1 MGYKK
6 AVISIIAV
14 VIVTWILI
22 SSLSSVPVVHSS
34 SPGSGSGSGGGTGS
48 GSGPGS
54 GLGSGFG
61 FSLPNF
67 NFKLPSLNL
76 NLGSIFKI
84 PNFHIKW
91 PKFNITLP
99 PLNFNLTKA
108 NTTSSSSGGGGGH
121 GGHGSSSSVN
131 NKVTVLQQIILNP
144 IFLIVVV
151 IAIAAI
157 MSVYAIKSMSG
168 KKPKKKSNKK
178 DGEGKDYKKSY
189 DSRNEKNDVLQA
201 VPETKTYSNSESRNY
216 ILKLKNFMGWEGK
229 GYIKPEIPEDM
240 PLIWDYESPL
250 DIDIEKNM
258 QINSS
263 DSNLNGNMTHGK
275 IRMNISR
282 GKNMIKGIWDDGSEE
297 KDIVGINI
305 RDDAQKQLTGN
316 LGNDILKSLKNSTL
330 RELENSIDFQNMI
343 KSKADADKL
352 IRLYER
358 IYYGQKRINSNEYYE
373 FLRYLKNAMKDPK
386 MFM

>member
-6 AVISIIAV
+6 AVISIVAI

-22 SSLSSVPVVHSS
+22 SSLSSVPVIHSS

-54 GLGSGFG
+54 GLGNGFG

-76 NLGSIFKI
+76 NLGSIFKL

-91 PKFNITLP
+91 PQFNVTLP

-121 GGHGSSSSVN
+121 GGHGSSSNVN

-144 IFLIVVV
+144 IFLLVVV
-151 IAIAAI
+151 IAIAVI
-157 MSVYAIKSMSG
+157 MSLYAIKSMSG
-168 KKPKKKSNKK
+168 KKPNKK
-178 DGEGKDYKKSY
+178 VNKKNGVRKDYKESY
-189 DSRNEKNDVLQA
+189 DSRSEKNDALQA
-201 VPETKTYSNSESRNY
+201 VSETNTHRDDDSGNY

-229 GYIKPEIPEDM
+229 GYIKPEIPQDM
-240 PLIWDYESPL
+240 PLIWDYASPL
-250 DIDIEKNM
+250 NVEISRNM
-258 QINSS
+258 QIDSS
-263 DSNLNGNMTHGK
+263 DSNLKGNVTEGK
-275 IRMNISR
+275 IRMTLNR
-282 GKNMIKGIWDDGSEE
+282 GKNIIKGIWNDGSEE

-305 RDDAQKQLTGN
+305 REDAQKQLTGN
-316 LGNDILKSLKNSTL
+316 LGNDILKSLKNRTL
-330 RELENSIDFQNMI
+330 RELENSSDFQNLI
-343 KSKADADKL
+343 KSKSDADKL
-352 IRLYER
+352 IKLYER

>member
-144 IFLIVVV
+144 IFLIIVV

-178 DGEGKDYKKSY
+178 GGEGKDYKKSY

-216 ILKLKNFMGWEGK
+216 TLKLKNFMGWEGK

-316 LGNDILKSLKNSTL
+316 LGNDILKSLKNRTL

>member
-91 PKFNITLP
+91 PQFNITLP

-216 ILKLKNFMGWEGK
+216 TLKLKNFMGWEGK

-316 LGNDILKSLKNSTL
+316 LGNDILKSLKNRTL